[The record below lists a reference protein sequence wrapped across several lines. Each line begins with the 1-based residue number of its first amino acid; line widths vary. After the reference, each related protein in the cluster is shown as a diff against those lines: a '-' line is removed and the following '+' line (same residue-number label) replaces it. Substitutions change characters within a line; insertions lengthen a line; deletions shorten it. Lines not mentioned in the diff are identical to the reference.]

1 MTKNNIIELLSYL
14 SSCYSNRLKF
24 PKSDKRENQMMVEVW
39 HDFLKYYDQELINL
53 AVKKLVINNSKW
65 PPSVGEIIKEVKNI
79 QKAPEDKLSP
89 GMAWS
94 LVLSAVRKYGYY
106 NCKEAMESL
115 PPKVRETVEH
125 FGGFASI
132 CHSKQ
137 NDIHVKNQFF
147 RLFKEVNRHN
157 RDLEYLPKEFREEL
171 LLISNKTFR

>member
-79 QKAPEDKLSP
+79 QKAP
-89 GMAWS
+89 
-94 LVLSAVRKYGYY
+94 
-106 NCKEAMESL
+106 
-115 PPKVRETVEH
+115 
-125 FGGFASI
+125 
-132 CHSKQ
+132 
-137 NDIHVKNQFF
+137 
-147 RLFKEVNRHN
+147 
-157 RDLEYLPKEFREEL
+157 
-171 LLISNKTFR
+171 